1 LTEEYG
7 VPDDLTKVNSGVLL
21 AARNMFQV
29 LIEMINAQQFPTSDS
44 EEAAA
49 ELTKELDRI
58 DVELIGRGEG
68 FE

>member
-1 LTEEYG
+1 MTEEYE

>member
-1 LTEEYG
+1 LTEEYE